1 MSINQINKTLVN
13 KRIKDK
19 ITLIE
24 TLKQK
29 ISNTNYNSSYQEQLD
44 KGELELLYEEL
55 KSLRTHF
62 LTSLV

>member
-55 KSLRTHF
+55 KSIRTHF

>member
-29 ISNTNYNSSYQEQLD
+29 ISNTNYNGSYQEQLD